1 MQQHLYGIDFGT
13 SNSVLSIFDK
23 EEQEIIATISI
34 PSILYFSIFQEENGK
49 MNYYVGEEAI
59 QAYVREGMKGRFM
72 KSIKQVLPVS
82 NFSETR
88 IGNDRFSAADL
99 VALIITD
106 LKKKADAIVGYD
118 CQSAIVGRPV
128 FFDDMDKAKDDLAQV
143 RLLEAAQKAGFSII
157 RFQLE
162 PISAA
167 FTYEQ
172 TISKPEKVLVADL
185 GGGTSDFT
193 FIQLD
198 PSRMD
203 LKNRRED
210 IIAVGGVYI
219 GGDNLDA
226 AFMWEKGTPHFGRG
240 VKYESMPSK
249 WVDLPPAFFQNIC
262 SWKEINF
269 FNGTKVRNSLQQ
281 YYLYTKKNPLL
292 KNMITLIDNNLSYS
306 VFQAIETTKI
316 ELSTNQTSVF
326 EYACDGIEIKEQV
339 DLGMYNDIVADEV
352 SSIMDYL
359 DRFLAK
365 HQIESTLIDSIFIT
379 GGTSLVGKIQC
390 AFKEK
395 FPSISIHTGDH
406 FMSVSKGLALSGYL
420 IDEMK

>member
-1 MQQHLYGIDFGT
+1 MQEHLYGIDFGT
-13 SNSVLSIFDK
+13 SNSVLSIFNRK
-23 EEQEIIATISI
+23 TEEIVSTISI
-34 PSILYFSIFQEENGK
+34 PSILYFSIFQNEDDAL
-49 MNYYVGEEAI
+49 NYYVGEDAI

-82 NFSETR
+82 NFVETR
-88 IGNDRFSAADL
+88 IGNDRFTVSDL
-99 VALIITD
+99 VALIIKD

-118 CQSAIVGRPV
+118 CQDVIMGRPV
-128 FFDDMDKAKDDLAQV
+128 FFDDTNKAKDDLAQS
-143 RLLEAAQKAGFSII
+143 RLLEAAKKAGFSAI

-167 FTYEQ
+167 FTYEK

-193 FIQLD
+193 FIELD
-198 PSRMD
+198 PSRIG

-210 IIAVGGVYI
+210 IIAVGGIYI
-219 GGDNLDA
+219 GGDNFDA
-226 AFMWEKGTPHFGRG
+226 SFMWEKGTPHFGRG
-240 VKYESMPSK
+240 VKYESMPGK
-249 WVDLPPAFFQNIC
+249 WVDLPPSFFQNIC

-292 KNMITLIDNNLSYS
+292 NNMITLIDRNLSYS
-306 VFQAIETTKI
+306 LFQAIEATKI
-316 ELSTNQTSVF
+316 ELSSHTASVF
-326 EYACDGIEIKEQV
+326 QYEREGIEIREQIELETYHSIIE
-339 DLGMYNDIVADEV
+339 DDTQ
-352 SSIMDYL
+352 SIMNYL
-359 DRFLAK
+359 DRFLEANK
-365 HQIESTLIDSIFIT
+365 IDRSSIDTVFIT
-379 GGTSLVGKIQC
+379 GGTSMVGSVQT

-395 FPSISIHTGDH
+395 FPSIPIQTGDN

-420 IDEMK
+420 FENH

>member
-1 MQQHLYGIDFGT
+1 MQRHLYGIDFGT
-13 SNSVLSIFDK
+13 SNSVLSIYDRVDNK
-23 EEQEIIATISI
+23 IVEVITI
-34 PSILYFSIFQEENGK
+34 PSILYFPIKQDDPNEVKYCVGK
-49 MNYYVGEEAI
+49 SAI
-59 QAYVREGMKGRFM
+59 EAYVKEGMKGRFM
-72 KSIKQVLPVS
+72 KSIKLVLSIS
-82 NFSETR
+82 NFRETR
-88 IGNDRFSAADL
+88 IGNDRFSASDL
-99 VALIITD
+99 VALILKD
-106 LKKKADAIVGYD
+106 LKNKADIIVGYA
-118 CQSAIVGRPV
+118 CQSVIMGRPV
-128 FFDDMDKAKDDLAQV
+128 FFDDMDKVKDDLAQS
-143 RLLEAAQKAGFSII
+143 RLLEAAQKAGFTTI

-172 TISKPEKVLVADL
+172 AISKPEKVLVADL

-198 PSRMD
+198 PSRMG
-203 LKNRRED
+203 LKNRGED
-210 IIAVGGVYI
+210 IIAVGGIYI

-226 AFMWEKGTPHFGRG
+226 AFMWDRGTPHFGRG
-240 VKYESMPSK
+240 VKYESMPDK
-249 WVDLPPAFFQNIC
+249 WVDLPPSFFQHIC

-281 YYLYTKKNPLL
+281 YYLYTKKNPFL

-306 VFQAIETTKI
+306 VFQSIETVKI

-326 EYACDGIEIKEQV
+326 EYKCDGIDICEQIE
-339 DLGMYNDIVADEV
+339 LELYNTIIEEELA
-352 SSIMDYL
+352 SIMSYL
-359 DRFLAK
+359 ERFLMK
-365 HQIESTLIDSIFIT
+365 HHIEDTSIDSIFIT
-379 GGTSLVGKIQC
+379 GGTSQVVKIQR

-395 FPSISIHTGDH
+395 FPLISIQTGDN